1 MKPVNL
7 ILFAVLVMLQYQLWA
22 GNASFG
28 RQAALKASIA
38 EQRLKNEQTAQK
50 NRILYAEIQDLR
62 NGIEAIEERA
72 RHELG
77 MIKPGEVFYRVV
89 SE

>member
-1 MKPVNL
+1 MKLVNL
-7 ILFAVLVMLQYQLWA
+7 LLVSLLIMLQFQLWA
-22 GNASFG
+22 GDASFG

-38 EQRLKNEQTAQK
+38 KQLEQNQQSQQK
-50 NRILYAEIQDLR
+50 NKILYAEIQDLR
-62 NGIEAIEERA
+62 HGTEAIEERA

-89 SE
+89 SD